1 MIYLILTKTG
11 EIMGNIKV
19 FDHSIH
25 SIGYISRTIT
35 YGEEYE
41 MVKKYIN
48 YFIRSKKHLSKK
60 NFAIFIEPQIDTGY
74 PDIVIVDYYETKDI
88 SWIDERNYLSN
99 NDLRILFEIQKK
111 KTISVDALEGLLGFT
126 KNDLE
131 KSILRLSKSNMVHTN
146 KHNSKIRS
154 AKFKSYCR
162 INNIISIEAKIDK
175 WNEAIRQATNN
186 TWFATESYI
195 LMKKDRC
202 NEAIMNVCKERG
214 IGIILM
220 NGKITCKLRSEK
232 QSMPVSYSSLQ
243 FNEWI
248 LREQF
253 SRI

>member
-1 MIYLILTKTG
+1 MRTIR
-11 EIMGNIKV
+11 V

-25 SIGYISRTIT
+25 NIGYIARTIT

-41 MVKKYIN
+41 MVKKYID
-48 YFIRSKKHLSKK
+48 YFIRSKENLTKK
-60 NFAIFIEPQIDTGY
+60 NFAIFIEPQIDSGY
-74 PDIVIVDYYETKDI
+74 PDIVIVDYYETENT
-88 SWIDERNYLSN
+88 SWVEERNSLSN

-111 KTISVDALEGLLGFT
+111 QSVSVDELESLLGFT

-131 KSILRLSKSNMVHTN
+131 KSISRLLKSKMIYAN
-146 KHNSKIRS
+146 KYHNKIRS

-162 INNIISIEAKIDK
+162 INNIIAIEAKIDK

-195 LMKKDRC
+195 LMNKDKC
-202 NEAIMNVCKERG
+202 NETIMNVCKERG

-220 NGKITCKLRSEK
+220 NGKITCKLKSEK